1 MTYSAIIEEKGTK
14 GQKDTSKM
22 AKEMAKE
29 MAKVDF
35 PAFARHFLAWRNSL
49 LQISLEKRLQCD
61 YVV

>member
-1 MTYSAIIEEKGTK
+1 MNFAHNSETINRNYLFLDFE
-14 GQKDTSKM
+14 
-22 AKEMAKE
+22 
-29 MAKVDF
+29 VDF